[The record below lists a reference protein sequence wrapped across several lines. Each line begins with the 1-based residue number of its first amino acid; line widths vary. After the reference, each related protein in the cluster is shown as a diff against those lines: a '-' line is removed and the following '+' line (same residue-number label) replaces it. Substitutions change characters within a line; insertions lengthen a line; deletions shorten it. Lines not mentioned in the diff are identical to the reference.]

1 MLRYFIKRTLGMI
14 PMLILLSF
22 IVFVGI
28 ELTPGDPINYLVSP
42 DQASSPNLDALREAL
57 GLNDPF
63 FVRYG
68 RWLLN
73 LLRGNFGYSL
83 VRGMKIETLIA
94 RSLPATFE
102 LAILALILST
112 ILSVG
117 LGILEAVKQNTWVDY
132 LLSVIG
138 VIGISIPQFFLGI
151 VLLKIFAL
159 ELGWLPI
166 GGRLVEGVTTF
177 WGRTPNLVLPLLTMT
192 VSMTAALMR
201 YTRNSMLDVMNMD
214 YVKTARSKGIPEW
227 KVYIKHVFRNAL
239 IPVITVLCF
248 RLPILV
254 SGAVVIESVFAW
266 PGIGT
271 TVISAVMSK
280 DYPLILIS
288 TLMTAIVIMLASLL
302 VDLLTALLDPRV
314 RLG

>member
-1 MLRYFIKRTLGMI
+1 LLRYFIKRTLGMI